1 MILLRDTRGRV
12 YWGGSGKVKRGIDGK
27 YRRTK
32 DEALML
38 LKEKIRQVAELL
50 KKAQRIM
57 EE

>member
-1 MILLRDTRGRV
+1 MGSSHHLLLTKKIR
-12 YWGGSGKVKRGIDGK
+12 KKH
-27 YRRTK
+27 RRTK
-32 DEALML
+32 DEALIL

>member
-1 MILLRDTRGRV
+1 MINRK
-12 YWGGSGKVKRGIDGK
+12 YMKK

-50 KKAQRIM
+50 KRAQRIM